1 MKLKLQL
8 LTISIGIIYILFGFL
23 KFFPNVSPAESI
35 GADTVYAITGGVIS
49 YKTGYFLLA
58 LLEVVIGLALVSG
71 KFLKWAILAA
81 LAHMICTF
89 VPFMMFPD
97 LTLNSEVLAPTLLG
111 QYILKNVI
119 LVFALIVI
127 YPTKMDCPVRQKLEN
142 S

>member
-71 KFLKWAILAA
+71 KLLKWAILAA

-127 YPTKMDCPVRQKLEN
+127 YPTKMDYPVRQKLEN